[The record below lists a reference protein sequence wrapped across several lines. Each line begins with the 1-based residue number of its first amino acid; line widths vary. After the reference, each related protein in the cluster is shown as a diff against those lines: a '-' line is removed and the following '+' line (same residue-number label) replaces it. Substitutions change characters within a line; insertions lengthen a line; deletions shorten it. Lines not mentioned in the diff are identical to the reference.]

1 MGQILSSSTVQAS
14 PCLPPL
20 SGRLL
25 SSCGIGSTLVAVGF
39 HSICGGGSAPL
50 YLSFADP
57 SLVVSGGS
65 SLVVVVGLLSNYSR
79 VLFSNRT
86 GGGSALVVV

>member
-1 MGQILSSSTVQAS
+1 MLSSSEIQAGS
-14 PCLPPL
+14 CL
-20 SGRLL
+20 GEAW
-25 SSCGIGSTLVAVGF
+25 GFTLVAVGVHF
-39 HSICGGGSAPL
+39 LFMVGQLLSRSPLQTPL
-50 YLSFADP
+50 YLWHRGF
-57 SLVVSGGS
+57 